1 MEVAASHSA
10 VAEGLTDA
18 AYFTLNEEKTRA
30 GNPETVT
37 VEGNASTVINV
48 YYTRNVYTL
57 NFSASGKCAMDEHD
71 HTDDCEELVCGY
83 THSHNE
89 SCAKTLTCTVP
100 VHTAHADA
108 CLICEKTEH
117 DHTADCITCKKPDS
131 HMHGKTCYGI
141 AEGATSWTDPDGFL
155 EDNHRINGSEQNGY
169 IGAEQERSWFLG
181 SWSNTGDEYIYYDGS
196 WYPYTGTVA
205 VGSIVPISCGLEE
218 GTHNHSEA
226 AGCYKDTEHKHSDVN
241 GCYSDEL
248 HSHVD
253 ACYSWSCGEDPHIHT
268 ESCYAIACNKTEHTH
283 TTGQC
288 DVSRKQTVYT
298 ITGKYQQDI
307 RKHFEIKNEDES
319 VDYTGYWWQVPNN
332 ATSLVGG
339 NYIVSLDLIP
349 GEDLNFTGEYKG
361 KNANLY
367 YYTEVLSGDDYD
379 VEYENKYFKE
389 YKSIKTVQS
398 GNLTYAEEFHPIKG
412 FSQWKSNPAFNST
425 TSKPAIQENN
435 YFYYARKT
443 FKLNYYNYNA
453 DYGTAK
459 DVLYQTSLNKA
470 EYNIGEPS
478 YPVGIEP
485 DAYEF
490 KGWYTT
496 SGCYPGTEV
505 DWENMTMPAND
516 VTLYAKWV
524 PVKHNVY
531 FHYLYTDIDTDND
544 GIDENVYWYATDKNG
559 NPLKDSEGNTIP
571 KEYPIVVD
579 HGALLGTTYSHIPV
593 RNKYTFVG
601 WFYMDADNKKRF
613 APDTMEVRED
623 LHLFAEWMSGIDT
636 QYEVTYVLK
645 EDASVNGVLYPKGT
659 TVAETAQGH
668 LTAGKTK
675 TFTAKAGYELLPTF
689 ADASL
694 FPSTNSHSILMSED
708 SSENEFEFEY
718 VVDEQVWYKIKYL
731 DKSDNSVL
739 HEEYVYW
746 TNKAIITPKFEPI
759 KGYIPEQYYI
769 RKVLASD
776 GATGSKDNVLPENEI
791 IFYYTKDEDHGLYTV
806 IYYTQ
811 NLDGTTYSQGPSR
824 LGSDD
829 LLVDGK
835 PNVIKETI
843 DSNKYTGFTPAYYTV
858 TEYELDGDKYVA
870 KESAKIPY
878 TEGAVASGTLTAGG
892 LEIRIYYDRIKYPY
906 IIEYR
911 QYGAKPTD
919 PALQVIADGSE
930 ATKEMFEKEIIHK
943 AEASFTKGDVVYEYY
958 IDAPSDEELTKSM
971 KIRPLTEDDPDTAE
985 NEAGNPNKLIF
996 YYKQHQVEIQ
1006 YHAVCKIPGAKDFG
1020 AVTIFSEYAA
1030 TAAGIGGSTATEG
1043 VGYVFK
1049 GWYEDAACNIAVEPS
1064 WRYEPGVDE
1073 NPDIQNNEGKKLKPG
1088 MLDTSLNVVKYYA
1101 LFEPVTSQL
1110 TITKNVTGTER
1121 KDTFLFN
1128 IKGLGKNS
1136 YIDIT
1141 VAISGNGFAVIDN
1154 IPIGEYQVTEL
1165 TDWSKQYSLRNVST
1179 ADGKITVTTA
1189 PASITFTNNYEG
1201 SDWLT
1206 GEHSIINRFPQKS

>member
-1 MEVAASHSA
+1 M
-10 VAEGLTDA
+10 
-18 AYFTLNEEKTRA
+18 
-30 GNPETVT
+30 
-37 VEGNASTVINV
+37 
-48 YYTRNVYTL
+48 
-57 NFSASGKCAMDEHD
+57 C
-71 HTDDCEELVCGY
+71 
-83 THSHNE
+83 
-89 SCAKTLTCTVP
+89 
-100 VHTAHADA
+100 
-108 CLICEKTEH
+108 
-117 DHTADCITCKKPDS
+117 
-131 HMHGKTCYGI
+131 
-141 AEGATSWTDPDGFL
+141 TSWW
-155 EDNHRINGSEQNGY
+155 R
-169 IGAEQERSWFLG
+169 
-181 SWSNTGDEYIYYDGS
+181 
-196 WYPYTGTVA
+196 
-205 VGSIVPISCGLEE
+205 
-218 GTHNHSEA
+218 A
-226 AGCYKDTEHKHSDVN
+226 A
-241 GCYSDEL
+241 
-248 HSHVD
+248 
-253 ACYSWSCGEDPHIHT
+253 W
-268 ESCYAIACNKTEHTH
+268 
-283 TTGQC
+283 
-288 DVSRKQTVYT
+288 R
-298 ITGKYQQDI
+298 
-307 RKHFEIKNEDES
+307 R
-319 VDYTGYWWQVPNN
+319 
-332 ATSLVGG
+332 
-339 NYIVSLDLIP
+339 
-349 GEDLNFTGEYKG
+349 
-361 KNANLY
+361 
-367 YYTEVLSGDDYD
+367 
-379 VEYENKYFKE
+379 
-389 YKSIKTVQS
+389 
-398 GNLTYAEEFHPIKG
+398 
-412 FSQWKSNPAFNST
+412 PA
-425 TSKPAIQENN
+425 P
-435 YFYYARKT
+435 R
-443 FKLNYYNYNA
+443 
-453 DYGTAK
+453 
-459 DVLYQTSLNKA
+459 
-470 EYNIGEPS
+470 
-478 YPVGIEP
+478 
-485 DAYEF
+485 
-490 KGWYTT
+490 
-496 SGCYPGTEV
+496 
-505 DWENMTMPAND
+505 
-516 VTLYAKWV
+516 
-524 PVKHNVY
+524 
-531 FHYLYTDIDTDND
+531 
-544 GIDENVYWYATDKNG
+544 
-559 NPLKDSEGNTIP
+559 
-571 KEYPIVVD
+571 
-579 HGALLGTTYSHIPV
+579 
-593 RNKYTFVG
+593 
-601 WFYMDADNKKRF
+601 
-613 APDTMEVRED
+613 
-623 LHLFAEWMSGIDT
+623 
-636 QYEVTYVLK
+636 
-645 EDASVNGVLYPKGT
+645 ASP
-659 TVAETAQGH
+659 
-668 LTAGKTK
+668 
-675 TFTAKAGYELLPTF
+675 
-689 ADASL
+689 
-694 FPSTNSHSILMSED
+694 
-708 SSENEFEFEY
+708 EY